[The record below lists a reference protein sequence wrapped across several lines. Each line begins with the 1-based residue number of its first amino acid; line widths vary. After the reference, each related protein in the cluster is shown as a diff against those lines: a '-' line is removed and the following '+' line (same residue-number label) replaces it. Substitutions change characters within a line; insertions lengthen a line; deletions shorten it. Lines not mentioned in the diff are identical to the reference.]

1 MATKLEKTLKREIT
15 VKGRAFI
22 VAISPEGL
30 LLTIKGRRKGLQLLW
45 SELVTGEAALAV
57 ALQAS
62 VGKFAE
68 PTRPVDNKESKRP
81 VRKRKAT

>member
-1 MATKLEKTLKREIT
+1 MATKLEKTLKREIN
-15 VKGRAFI
+15 VKGRAYI

-45 SELVTGEAALAV
+45 ADLVTGEAALAV

-62 VGKFAE
+62 VGRFAE
-68 PTRPVDNKESKRP
+68 PPSAPASRGTKSAP
-81 VRKRKAT
+81 RKK